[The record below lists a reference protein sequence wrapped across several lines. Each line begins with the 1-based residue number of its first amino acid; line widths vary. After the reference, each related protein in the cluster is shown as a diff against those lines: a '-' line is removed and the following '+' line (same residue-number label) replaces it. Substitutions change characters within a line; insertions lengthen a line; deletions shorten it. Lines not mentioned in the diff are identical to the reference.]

1 MCGPRTRFRSV
12 HGPARYLGG
21 RVAPN
26 IGAMRT
32 MHLRDCAIA
41 QRVRFFSRGRCLR
54 KWDRILTRRTIYR
67 KIPFSR
73 FCNLLHRPCPNGRK
87 YLVRD
92 VFQSP
97 ASTPIREDTTASCAN
112 GRAII
117 GFVLKFEQ
125 RLPAVGGRI
134 PDFGR
139 SFAAEPRS
147 RQNLLG
153 LAKLKPLIAEACS

>member
-41 QRVRFFSRGRCLR
+41 ERVRFFSRGRCLR
-54 KWDRILTRRTIYR
+54 KRNGILTRRAIYR

-73 FCNLLHRPCPNGRK
+73 LCNLLHRPAPMVGNH
-87 YLVRD
+87 LLQD

-97 ASTPIREDTTASCAN
+97 ASTPSREDTTASCAN

-125 RLPAVGGRI
+125 RLPAAGGRI

-139 SFAAEPRS
+139 SFVRRATQPLESPRSDQAQAAER
-147 RQNLLG
+147 
-153 LAKLKPLIAEACS
+153 